1 MKKLLIIVVMALMAV
16 SASASVGYSYDEATL
31 TLTISGK
38 GPMYDYGDVD
48 EYPWNMLGL
57 RFNYLVIEEGVT
69 SIGDFAFPRC
79 GLISV
84 TLPNSLTSI
93 GKYAFHQNSKL
104 TTVTSKIV
112 NPFPIDNSVFAEIS
126 SNAKLIVPKGTINKY
141 KATGGWKRFA
151 NIVEKTGNEGDDK
164 SDNGIYYNIKSDGS
178 LEVTGLASWATKADI
193 LSSVTIDGKKYR
205 VTSIGANAFKGRS
218 DITYLSIPYSVTSI
232 GADAFK
238 NCGSHISVNIAD
250 PESWCKM
257 ELANE
262 HSCPLSS
269 AGKMLVHDKETTTI
283 DIPETVTSIA
293 AFTFYQCSCLKTLNI
308 PGSVTSISSSAF
320 EDCDYLTSVNLSEGL
335 KTIGGSAFEGCKRL
349 PVIKIPSTVTT
360 IKVNAFKNCTGLTDV
375 YCNAKKVPT
384 TDASAFDGVSIGN
397 VTLHVPSASLDAY
410 KASAPWNGFKGM
422 SQPDDGLTY
431 TVKGDGTLEV
441 TGLAS
446 WATKADILS
455 SVTLNGKKYRVTS
468 IGANAFKG
476 RSDITYLSVPYSVTS
491 IGADAFKNCGSH
503 ISVNIADLESWC
515 KMELANEHSCPLSSA
530 GKMLVRDK
538 ETTTIDIPETVTS
551 IAAFT
556 FYQCSCLKKLNI
568 PGSVTSISSSAFED
582 CDYLTSANLSEGLQK
597 IGGSAF
603 EGCKRLAKV
612 TIPSTVTEIKVS
624 AFKNCTGMEKVDCHA
639 EKAPKL
645 DGSSFDGV
653 WEKAVLRVPYEKEDI
668 YKQTSPWDKFANI
681 THLPIITYVIDGVV
695 YDKVQVAYGSKI
707 VPPVVAEHEGYEFAW
722 GDYPETM
729 PDEDII
735 IEGFYV
741 ATAINGVKAEG
752 TDADIYSIN
761 GCRTS
766 KLQRGLNIIRQSD
779 GKVRKVL
786 VR

>member
-1 MKKLLIIVVMALMAV
+1 
-16 SASASVGYSYDEATL
+16 
-31 TLTISGK
+31 
-38 GPMYDYGDVD
+38 
-48 EYPWNMLGL
+48 
-57 RFNYLVIEEGVT
+57 
-69 SIGDFAFPRC
+69 
-79 GLISV
+79 
-84 TLPNSLTSI
+84 
-93 GKYAFHQNSKL
+93 
-104 TTVTSKIV
+104 
-112 NPFPIDNSVFAEIS
+112 
-126 SNAKLIVPKGTINKY
+126 
-141 KATGGWKRFA
+141 
-151 NIVEKTGNEGDDK
+151 
-164 SDNGIYYNIKSDGS
+164 
-178 LEVTGLASWATKADI
+178 
-193 LSSVTIDGKKYR
+193 
-205 VTSIGANAFKGRS
+205 
-218 DITYLSIPYSVTSI
+218 
-232 GADAFK
+232 
-238 NCGSHISVNIAD
+238 
-250 PESWCKM
+250 
-257 ELANE
+257 
-262 HSCPLSS
+262 
-269 AGKMLVHDKETTTI
+269 
-283 DIPETVTSIA
+283 
-293 AFTFYQCSCLKTLNI
+293 
-308 PGSVTSISSSAF
+308 
-320 EDCDYLTSVNLSEGL
+320 
-335 KTIGGSAFEGCKRL
+335 
-349 PVIKIPSTVTT
+349 
-360 IKVNAFKNCTGLTDV
+360 
-375 YCNAKKVPT
+375 
-384 TDASAFDGVSIGN
+384 
-397 VTLHVPSASLDAY
+397 
-410 KASAPWNGFKGM
+410 
-422 SQPDDGLTY
+422 
-431 TVKGDGTLEV
+431 
-441 TGLAS
+441 
-446 WATKADILS
+446 
-455 SVTLNGKKYRVTS
+455 
-468 IGANAFKG
+468 
-476 RSDITYLSVPYSVTS
+476 
-491 IGADAFKNCGSH
+491 
-503 ISVNIADLESWC
+503 
-515 KMELANEHSCPLSSA
+515 MELANEHSCPLSSA

-695 YDKVQVAYGSKI
+695 YDQVQVAYGSKI